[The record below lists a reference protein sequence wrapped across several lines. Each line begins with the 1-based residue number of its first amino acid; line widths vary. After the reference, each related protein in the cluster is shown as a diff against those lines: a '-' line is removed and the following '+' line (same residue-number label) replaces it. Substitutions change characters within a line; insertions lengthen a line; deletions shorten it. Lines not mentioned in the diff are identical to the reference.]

1 MISVIHP
8 SSSHF
13 PGMGPA
19 GVSGARVPFAH
30 PGHPGHPGLHTG
42 FAVNTTS
49 TGSNPAMTNYGHQLI
64 MAAKAGE
71 QISEAYRRQDSGY
84 THHVSNSQYH
94 HIPPAAQHQVPQVQ
108 QQTQQQSLQRSS
120 SSRSLSSFLRS
131 SSSAS
136 PSTSKPVVSPSSS
149 LSKSKTYASYASK
162 SKPRGLVFPPAGK
175 DLSSTLFVD
184 CSIEYELPNAPKIPK
199 NSAPIL
205 MMVPSGFK
213 QPQRPSAPSRV
224 VQQPAKPVAVPAVA
238 TAPASIAKC
247 NGHRGG
253 AQCQCT
259 ASNASNATPAIV
271 KDGRGLKRSYATA
284 MSNDF
289 YKHLNQPQ
297 PHPNQSAAH
306 AYFDNTSNTSTSA
319 LEAYAAAK
327 RTRLQMAEN
336 QKIFNHQQQL
346 FQQQQQHQAQMLRHY
361 QQTYYSRQHQQQ
373 QQQTTQQ
380 QITTQE
386 QIKQEQIKQQQRDLR
401 ISSFQQITPP
411 ESLAFWQQQQ
421 QLTAQNMSCR
431 SACCTTQVSTVTTT
445 ALDQRYVN
453 KYSPPCPYAPVC
465 CYTLPPTPMVDTRAT
480 ANPSCMGCAQGKCQQ
495 VAVANAKAV
504 ASTRKI

>member
-1 MISVIHP
+1 M
-8 SSSHF
+8 
-13 PGMGPA
+13 
-19 GVSGARVPFAH
+19 
-30 PGHPGHPGLHTG
+30 HTG
-42 FAVNTTS
+42 FAVSTT
-49 TGSNPAMTNYGHQLI
+49 TGSNPAMTNYGHQLM

-71 QISEAYRRQDSGY
+71 QISDLYRRRDSGY
-84 THHVSNSQYH
+84 THHVSNSNYH
-94 HIPPAAQHQVPQVQ
+94 HIPQATAAPQVQ
-108 QQTQQQSLQRSS
+108 QSRGAQQQQSLQRSS
-120 SSRSLSSFLRS
+120 SRSLSSYLQGS
-131 SSSAS
+131 QGN
-136 PSTSKPVVSPSSS
+136 PGPSSS
-149 LSKSKTYASYASK
+149 PVIVSTGSSSNSLSKPK
-162 SKPRGLVFPPAGK
+162 SKPRGLMAPPAGK
-175 DLSSTLFVD
+175 DLSTTLFVD

-205 MMVPSGFK
+205 MMVPNGFK
-213 QPQRPSAPSRV
+213 HPSRTSAPSRV

-259 ASNASNATPAIV
+259 ASNASNATPTIV

-336 QKIFNHQQQL
+336 QKLFNHQQHL

-361 QQTYYSRQHQQQ
+361 QQTYYSRQQQQ

-380 QITTQE
+380 QIPTQE
-386 QIKQEQIKQQQRDLR
+386 QIKQQQIKQQQRDLR

-431 SACCTTQVSTVTTT
+431 S
-445 ALDQRYVN
+445 
-453 KYSPPCPYAPVC
+453 VC
-465 CYTLPPTPMVDTRAT
+465 CNT
-480 ANPSCMGCAQGKCQQ
+480 QGDGEGG
-495 VAVANAKAV
+495 
-504 ASTRKI
+504 